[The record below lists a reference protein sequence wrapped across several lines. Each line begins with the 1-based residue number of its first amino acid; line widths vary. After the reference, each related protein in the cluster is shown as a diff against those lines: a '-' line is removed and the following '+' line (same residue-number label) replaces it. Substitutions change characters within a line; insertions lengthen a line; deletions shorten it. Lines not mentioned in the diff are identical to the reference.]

1 MLERGQMLQARLI
14 NDGVAM
20 SCKRLQWR
28 TQGQERALPI
38 GSRSSRTASSHEF
51 VTLGAVPAAESGIGF
66 EGASRPR
73 RCALCVHPHLC

>member
-1 MLERGQMLQARLI
+1 MLERGEMLQAPLI

-38 GSRSSRTASSHEF
+38 EQFTRVRYVGCGPGRGEWDRF
-51 VTLGAVPAAESGIGF
+51 
-66 EGASRPR
+66 
-73 RCALCVHPHLC
+73 